1 MHSRIFGI
9 VEKNFYD
16 ENIDNYNWNLDIFEE
31 ETPSFADYCSTNTDI
46 DKDFMWLIEFF
57 VNDIKG
63 FYDFPRKIPDTT
75 NLYNIYKNCSVIY
88 E

>member
-31 ETPSFADYCSTNTDI
+31 ETPSFADYCSMVGVLVMTVMEI
-46 DKDFMWLIEFF
+46 QILI
-57 VNDIKG
+57 
-63 FYDFPRKIPDTT
+63 KI
-75 NLYNIYKNCSVIY
+75 LFGL
-88 E
+88 